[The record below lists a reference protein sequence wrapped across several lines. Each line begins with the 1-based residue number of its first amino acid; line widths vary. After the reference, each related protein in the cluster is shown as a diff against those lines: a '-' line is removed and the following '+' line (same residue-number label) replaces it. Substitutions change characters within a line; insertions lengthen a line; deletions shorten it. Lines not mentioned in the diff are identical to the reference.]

1 MTRKENVE
9 KLLDKLYEI
18 KTLWKKIID
27 LDDGIGE
34 YILDKYNKFYET
46 NDTTVENPL
55 ENELTAYD
63 SMFDIQ
69 DTSNIDKVIEFFE
82 SELKKVNK

>member
-63 SMFDIQ
+63 SMFDVQ